1 MIGVIF
7 SYGSEMI
14 EVRID
19 KTNCYFRTHQ
29 FGGALAPIDSI
40 KIDKAGSIKEHPD
53 LVDRADWRE
62 ETIKR
67 FKEKL
72 KNYKT
77 EMERVK
83 YVIDDLS
90 KVGYKPIYIQREGF
104 RPQKIKIGK
113 ENGLARKPI
122 Q

>member
-7 SYGSEMI
+7 EYGPEMV

-19 KTNCYFRTHQ
+19 KTNCYFRTSQ

-53 LVDRADWRE
+53 LINREDWKE

-67 FKEKL
+67 FKDKL
-72 KNYKT
+72 KEQKT
-77 EMERVK
+77 EMERIK

-90 KVGYKPIYIQREGF
+90 KVGYNPIYFQKDGH
-104 RPQKIKIGK
+104 RPKKIKK
-113 ENGLARKPI
+113 
-122 Q
+122 

>member
-7 SYGSEMI
+7 EYGSEKV

-19 KTNCYFRTHQ
+19 KTNCYFRTGQ
-29 FGGALAPIDSI
+29 FGGALVPIDSI
-40 KIDKAGSIKEHPD
+40 RIDKKGSIKEHPD
-53 LVDRADWRE
+53 LKDRKDWKE

-72 KNYKT
+72 KSYNT
-77 EMERVK
+77 ESERVK

-90 KVGYKPIYIQREGF
+90 KVGYKPIYIQRTGF
-104 RPQKIKIGK
+104 RPQKIK
-113 ENGLARKPI
+113 

>member
-1 MIGVIF
+1 MIGIIF
-7 SYGSEMI
+7 KFGFERV

-19 KTNCYFRTHQ
+19 KTNCYFRTGQ
-29 FGGALAPIDSI
+29 FGGALVPIDSI

-53 LVDRADWRE
+53 LADRTDWKE

-72 KNYKT
+72 KELKT
-77 EMERVK
+77 ENERMK

-90 KVGYKPIYIQREGF
+90 KKGYEPLYIQRDGY
-104 RPQKIKIGK
+104 RPQKIK
-113 ENGLARKPI
+113 
-122 Q
+122 

>member
-7 SYGSEMI
+7 EYGSEKV

-19 KTNCYFRTHQ
+19 STNCYFRTNQ

-53 LVDRADWRE
+53 LKDRTDWRE

-67 FKEKL
+67 FKDKL
-72 KNYKT
+72 KKLKT
-77 EMERVK
+77 ENERMK

-90 KVGYKPIYIQREGF
+90 KIGYKPIYIQKSGC
-104 RPQKIKIGK
+104 RPQKIK
-113 ENGLARKPI
+113 
-122 Q
+122 

>member
-7 SYGSEMI
+7 KYGSEKV

-19 KTNCYFRTHQ
+19 KTNCYFRTGQ
-29 FGGALAPIDSI
+29 FGGALVPIDSI

-53 LVDRADWRE
+53 LKDRDDWKE

-72 KNYKT
+72 KGQKT
-77 EMERVK
+77 EMERIK
-83 YVIDDLS
+83 YVIDELS
-90 KVGYKPIYIQREGF
+90 KIGYKPIYIQETGH
-104 RPQKIKIGK
+104 RPQKIK
-113 ENGLARKPI
+113 
-122 Q
+122 